1 MKINYDPKSD
11 SLFLELSKGNYDR
24 SKKISDDILVDYDK
38 KGKILG
44 IEILAAK
51 ENIKSFVPGKTDFS
65 QKSIGFAR

>member
-11 SLFLELSKGNYDR
+11 SLFLELAKGTYDR
-24 SKKISDDILVDYDK
+24 SKKISGDILVDYDK

-51 ENIKSFVPGKTDFS
+51 ENIKSFIPEKIS
-65 QKSIGFAR
+65 LNQKSINLAR

>member
-11 SLFLELSKGNYDR
+11 SLFLELSKGTYDR

-51 ENIKSFVPGKTDFS
+51 ENIKSFIPGKISLT
-65 QKSIGFAR
+65 QKSINLAK